1 MNAMRKKVTGVTIR
15 EVDRDLLL
23 LDTGTQRIHQL
34 NATASF
40 IWRCCGEV
48 DSAEENARL
57 LTAEYAVEDQVA
69 LRDVAETLGR
79 LRELQLVVD
88 C

>member
-48 DSAEENARL
+48 DSAEEIARL

>member
-1 MNAMRKKVTGVTIR
+1 MNWMRKKVTGVTIR
-15 EVDRDLLL
+15 EVDGDLLL
-23 LDTGTQRIHQL
+23 LDTGTERIHQL

-48 DSAEENARL
+48 DSAEEIARML
-57 LTAEYAVEDQVA
+57 AAEYAVEDEVA
-69 LRDVAETLGR
+69 LTDVVKTLSH

-88 C
+88 G